1 MSPIEGALTVAT
13 AVLAGSPIGA
23 YLARRAPGPR
33 DRLDRRDPRDRAE
46 RRRAQDD
53 RDLLRLARHDRG
65 RRRDPHP

>member
-1 MSPIEGALTVAT
+1 MSPIEGALTVAA
-13 AVLAGSPIGA
+13 AVLAGAPIGA
-23 YLARRAPGPR
+23 YLARRAPGPLA
-33 DRLDRRDPRDRAE
+33 RLDPHDRAE